1 MKYGDWVKKSLF
13 ICLVFANGGNVTPQ
27 LQEYLQLVHN
37 KTDILAMN
45 LRMHKM
51 KIEHFNDLEGM
62 VNRMKL
68 IKLPFKVIA
77 FLLVASLWLIGLLA
91 KAMVKI
97 ACYIVGPVMLFL
109 FGLIIYVVSKQQWNH
124 LILLGGME
132 AFCLILLFGVTW
144 MIANVEDV
152 NGMLIEFIKS

>member
-13 ICLVFANGGNVTPQ
+13 ICPVFANGGNVTPQ

-51 KIEHFNDLEGM
+51 KIEHFINLEGM

-97 ACYIVGPVMLFL
+97 ACYIVGPVMLC
-109 FGLIIYVVSKQQWNH
+109 VS
-124 LILLGGME
+124 
-132 AFCLILLFGVTW
+132 
-144 MIANVEDV
+144 
-152 NGMLIEFIKS
+152 